1 MRLSRSLLRR
11 RVNAPCTFRFED
23 QGLTSFS
30 GLELVRLFLV
40 TLDLPRRLRDGLHRR
55 LPQSDYSVVGLSL
68 LLIAL
73 LLTGGRRISHLRML
87 QHDPVVSRFCGLDRL
102 PTDRSVS
109 RWLGQFDAVHVDAL
123 QQINERVTAE
133 VIRSLRLRRLTLDV
147 DGSVVSTGLSVA
159 GARRGY
165 NPHRRKVPSYFPITA
180 YEAQSGLLLRVEN
193 RPGNIH
199 DGQASLAFIE
209 ALIAQVRADLPDV
222 RCLEFRLDG
231 AFFLREI
238 LACLD
243 RAGAEY
249 AVKVPFWRWL
259 DLRERIAYQKRW
271 HRVSEG
277 LDFFETS
284 VRIDPWQ
291 RRERVVIYRKQVFH
305 QTGKNYQLDL
315 FDPDNGTWEY
325 SAIATNKALTG
336 PALWQFMS
344 GRGTHE
350 KVYGELK
357 SGFAFNSVPSLKLH
371 ANSAWQVFSVLAFNL
386 SRAMQASLATPHPV
400 TTAKRAARICYRSI
414 RTLRFEWLN
423 RAGRMIRPNG
433 KATLDVGCAPAV
445 RKHFT
450 FIASTL
456 GFST

>member
-1 MRLSRSLLRR
+1 M
-11 RVNAPCTFRFED
+11 F
-23 QGLTSFS
+23 
-30 GLELVRLFLV
+30 LVR
-40 TLDLPRRLRDGLHRR
+40 LDLPRRLRDGLYRR
-55 LPQSDYSVVGLSL
+55 LPKSDYSVVGLSL

-87 QHDPVVSRFCGLDRL
+87 QHDPIVSRFCGLDRL

-109 RWLGQFDAVHVDAL
+109 RWLSQFDAVHVDAL

-133 VIRSLRLRRLTLDV
+133 VIHALGLRRLTLDV
-147 DGSVVSTGLSVA
+147 DGSVVSTGLSVE
-159 GARRGY
+159 GPRRGY
-165 NPHRRKVPSYFPITA
+165 NLHRRKVPSYFPITA

-199 DGQASLAFIE
+199 DGQASIAFLE
-209 ALIAQVRADLPDV
+209 ALIAQVKADLPDV
-222 RCLEFRLDG
+222 RHLEFRLDG
-231 AFFLREI
+231 AFFLKEI

-277 LDFFETS
+277 LDCFETS
-284 VRIDPWQ
+284 VGIDPWQ
-291 RRERVVIYRKQVFH
+291 RRERVVIYRNA
-305 QTGKNYQLDL
+305 TAKNYQLDL
-315 FDPDNGTWEY
+315 FDPDDGTWEY
-325 SAIATNKALTG
+325 SAIATNKTLTG

-357 SGFAFNSVPSLKLH
+357 TGFAFDCVPSFAQAACQQRLASVQCARLQSLPRH
-371 ANSAWQVFSVLAFNL
+371 AGFARNPASRHERKARSAHLL
-386 SRAMQASLATPHPV
+386 SLNPHPQV
-400 TTAKRAARICYRSI
+400 RMAQSRRTTDPTQRQDHARRRLCTHRAQTLHLHRLYSWLFYLSYCRIEAKRQMR
-414 RTLRFEWLN
+414 LRLMPP
-423 RAGRMIRPNG
+423 RRP
-433 KATLDVGCAPAV
+433 
-445 RKHFT
+445 R
-450 FIASTL
+450 
-456 GFST
+456 